1 MNKPI
6 KPPPTRDV
14 VNSNL
19 TQHKMST
26 QNQTKPLISKSNIPP
41 SPPNQPTESP
51 ISNTQKKNMDNNL
64 PQQNISTQ
72 KKTFAET
79 LNPNPF
85 PKKDQAIIFD
95 IENEEIQ
102 LKDYII
108 EIGNIIKPEN
118 IIFVSKISK
127 KRMCIFLSTK
137 DLANKLIQDNAILV
151 VQGQNIK
158 LRKLYNPD
166 KRIILA
172 NVYPNIPHEI
182 IIEALKEHNITPTSP
197 ISFLRAGLHIEGLT
211 HILSFRRQMYVSPED
226 ENKIPSSLL
235 INFENANY
243 RIFLSNDEL
252 TCFLC
257 KKIGHTSNNCPKANE
272 LKPSETNIISSLSNT
287 LTQSEVDEPKTPVDL
302 DSEID
307 FYEPMDHSQTDNK
320 DQLILT
326 ESSPITKRPALTQSP
341 TLSGSTISNNV
352 TPSPNQNKIHKPN
365 PSKKS
370 KLTPASEKFLE
381 NIDTHLLPFKNF
393 FAHNKELPID
403 YPQFRDIIEKAQSN
417 EDLEYICEQYNI
429 SIKTMIDIIEKVK
442 PKLQSNSSKIRFTRL
457 HNELLNIYL
466 NKHQNNETQF

>member
-1 MNKPI
+1 
-6 KPPPTRDV
+6 
-14 VNSNL
+14 
-19 TQHKMST
+19 
-26 QNQTKPLISKSNIPP
+26 
-41 SPPNQPTESP
+41 
-51 ISNTQKKNMDNNL
+51 MDNNL

-72 KKTFAET
+72 KKTFAES

-108 EIGNIIKPEN
+108 EIGKITKPEN

-127 KRMCIFLSTK
+127 KRMCIFLSSK
-137 DLANKLIQDNAILV
+137 DLTNKLIKDNAILV

-172 NVYPNIPHEI
+172 NVYPNIPHET

-211 HILSFRRQMYVSPED
+211 HILSFRRQMYISPED

-272 LKPSETNIISSLSNT
+272 LKPSETNNISSLSNI
-287 LTQSEVDEPKTPVDL
+287 LTQSEAGEPKTPVDL

-307 FYEPMDHSQTDNK
+307 FYEPMDISQTDNK
-320 DQLILT
+320 DQLTLT

-352 TPSPNQNKIHKPN
+352 TPSPNQSIILKPN

-370 KLTPASEKFLE
+370 KLTPATENFLE
-381 NIDTHLLPFKNF
+381 NIDTHLLPIKSF
-393 FAHNKELPID
+393 FADNKELPIH

-417 EDLEYICEQYNI
+417 EDLEHICEQYNI

-457 HNELLNIYL
+457 RNELFNIYL
-466 NKHQNNETQF
+466 DKHQNKDTQI